1 VLLAVRSKQPYKGH
15 FWKFAEDFRKNPP
28 PLPKTSASLQALASI
43 IPGLATGAA
52 LAPGATIPAQAI
64 IIPGDVTLSGA
75 TAIPRDPLTAA
86 TARLASIPAAPRGA
100 FTPV

>member
-1 VLLAVRSKQPYKGH
+1 VAPGAVI
-15 FWKFAEDFRKNPP
+15 AA
-28 PLPKTSASLQALASI
+28 SASIIPGAAQGGVTAPGANLQALASI

-100 FTPV
+100 FTPA